1 MKKEAISHQVKALTF
16 TVGLGIGAKNEQAA
30 FWARYIHHQIIQII
44 QLKAVVFGILHNNN
58 IYN

>member
-30 FWARYIHHQIIQII
+30 FWARNHTAERSSFWH
-44 QLKAVVFGILHNNN
+44 FT
-58 IYN
+58 